1 MPYSQDVKDIKNR
14 NVIKK
19 SICIF
24 IIVMFLLTFF
34 SNTINNLMLP
44 RVQAVSAK
52 NGTLAEELRGSGIVE
67 AKEVFNS
74 YIKNSL
80 TVEDIRVN
88 TGDTVKKGQ
97 VIMVLNKKKLE
108 KLLQDELTILEQKKL
123 ALQKLQETSAFQAKT
138 DTFSI
143 NEAERQIADTK
154 DDLEQKKKNLE
165 NVRDLFKIGAETEV
179 NLQKARNELAVAE
192 RLYKKALDEKNKPTQ
207 NLNIDIKSAELDI
220 KLQKS
225 RIDEIKDELETAN
238 NIAAPDDGVITALN
252 CQKGSTLDPSVP
264 LYTMSLPDGG
274 FKLKV
279 AVDSTKANYLVTGDE
294 VEISINS
301 LNEEKV
307 KGKIIA
313 ITTPA
318 VDKPGENNNLQKVI
332 VIDLELKTLVGGEHA
347 DIYLKKETKN
357 YEMLIPNEAVRE
369 ERNDY
374 YVFVIKESEG
384 PLGKEYYIQKI
395 KVFCEASDDSYTA
408 VSGGLLFSDRVVFS
422 SDKPLSEGDRV
433 RITKGNKGSG
443 V

>member
-1 MPYSQDVKDIKNR
+1 M
-14 NVIKK
+14 
-19 SICIF
+19 
-24 IIVMFLLTFF
+24 
-34 SNTINNLMLP
+34 
-44 RVQAVSAK
+44 
-52 NGTLAEELRGSGIVE
+52 
-67 AKEVFNS
+67 
-74 YIKNSL
+74 
-80 TVEDIRVN
+80 
-88 TGDTVKKGQ
+88 
-97 VIMVLNKKKLE
+97 
-108 KLLQDELTILEQKKL
+108 
-123 ALQKLQETSAFQAKT
+123 
-138 DTFSI
+138 
-143 NEAERQIADTK
+143 
-154 DDLEQKKKNLE
+154 
-165 NVRDLFKIGAETEV
+165 RDLFKIGAETEV

-264 LYTMSLPDGG
+264 LYTMSLPAGG
-274 FKLKV
+274 FRLKV